1 MSGRAVTRSTL
12 ASKHRISDL
21 ALFGGVRAFDESLH
35 VGRPNIPDRDA
46 FMRRV
51 SDLLDRRWLTNDGPY
66 VREFEAMLADLVGVP
81 HCIATS
87 NATIALQMLAKAFG
101 LHGEVVMPS
110 FTFIATAHAMAW
122 EGLRPVFADIDPI
135 THTLDPDDAARR
147 ATRDTSAILGV
158 NLWGGSCDVA
168 GLSELAKRLGVPLIF
183 DSAHALGCSSVA
195 GHVGGLGSAEVL
207 SFHATKFVNAFEGG
221 AITTHNS
228 DLAAELRLLRN
239 FGFAGLDRVVALGT
253 NAKMTEVSAAMGITS
268 LEALPAIIDHNRANF
283 ELYHRLETIPGVRL
297 RSPSDGGTWNYQYVV
312 AQIDRSAFGIPR
324 DSVVDILWAE
334 NILARRYFFPGCHRQ
349 EPYLSGYPAPAPPL
363 TVTERVADEVLVLP
377 TGTSVSDRE
386 VLTICEVLEL
396 IAAHPQEVVRRLAEI
411 AR

>member
-1 MSGRAVTRSTL
+1 
-12 ASKHRISDL
+12 
-21 ALFGGVRAFDESLH
+21 
-35 VGRPNIPDRDA
+35 
-46 FMRRV
+46 MRRV
-51 SDLLDRRWLTNDGPY
+51 SDLLDRGWLTNDGPY

-81 HCIATS
+81 HCIATA

-135 THTLDPDDAARR
+135 SHTLDPDDAARR
-147 ATRDTSAILGV
+147 ATSDTSAILGV

-168 GLSELAKRLGVPLIF
+168 GLSDLAKRLGVPLIF
-183 DSAHALGCSSVA
+183 DSAHALGCSSLA
-195 GHVGGLGSAEVL
+195 GRIGGLGSAEVL

-253 NAKMTEVSAAMGITS
+253 NAKMTEVAAAMGITS
-268 LEALPAIIDHNRANF
+268 LEAMPAIIDHNRANF
-283 ELYHRLETIPGVRL
+283 ELYRRLETIPGVRL
-297 RSPSDGGTWNYQYVV
+297 WRPDDAGAWNYQYIV
-312 AQIDRSAFGIPR
+312 AQINRSEFGVPR

-349 EPYLSGYPAPAPPL
+349 EPYRSGYPAPAPPL
-363 TVTERVADEVLVLP
+363 TVTEQVAEEVVVLP

-396 IAAHPQEVVRRLAEI
+396 IAAHPQEVVRRLADI